1 MFIGGLYTYQMY
13 ILIAFLVA
21 KELREAMN
29 INKIFPDSYGQV
41 SSNKLSYRVYFINGG
56 GYNNE
61 FK

>member
-1 MFIGGLYTYQMY
+1 MY

>member
-1 MFIGGLYTYQMY
+1 MC

-21 KELREAMN
+21 KEAMN